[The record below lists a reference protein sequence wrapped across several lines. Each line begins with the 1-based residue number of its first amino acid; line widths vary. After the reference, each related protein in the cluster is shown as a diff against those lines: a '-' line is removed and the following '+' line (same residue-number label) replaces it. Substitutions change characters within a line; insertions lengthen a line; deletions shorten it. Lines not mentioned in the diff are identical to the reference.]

1 MLLHY
6 LFTVTLHGK
15 VNDVASLFIHILP
28 GNGLYRN
35 LSGGGGGG
43 GREADREGR
52 ERGGEMESDLY
63 IYCLFIY
70 DKQFTT
76 VTAKDWSQTADKGD
90 KSC

>member
-6 LFTVTLHGK
+6 LFTLTPHNK

-35 LSGGGGGG
+35 LRGGGGE
-43 GREADREGR
+43 READREGR
-52 ERGGEMESDLY
+52 EREREMESDLY
-63 IYCLFIY
+63 IYRLFIY
-70 DKQFTT
+70 DKLFTT